1 MILFFLIIFI
11 YERNGSDLY
20 LNDIVLSRANRLY
33 NIIQLSFLSNSY
45 VSFLLLRSK
54 NQDKVNHRIYRV
66 LRHINYKN

>member
-45 VSFLLLRSK
+45 VTFLLLRSK